1 MDILL
6 FQLLIVS
13 LLFASP
19 ECLQKCCTSGFW
31 GFLVLFGFG
40 FGLAWFGLDFFFG
53 PLQICQDK
61 ILQNTVGKEWM
72 SNSSEEIH
80 KDT

>member
-40 FGLAWFGLDFFFG
+40 FGLAWFGLDFFFRSSPDLSG
-53 PLQICQDK
+53 
-61 ILQNTVGKEWM
+61 QNSPKYCRKGVDEQ
-72 SNSSEEIH
+72 
-80 KDT
+80 